1 VKCVRSSVVQHVD
14 VVVVGL
20 GPTGATLAGLLGQR
34 GLKVAAFDRLPD
46 LYPSPRAIGFDHDF
60 MRVMQELGIA
70 DRVLVHTAPYR
81 PSEYQGVEGQLI
93 KRLDA
98 AAPPH
103 KLGWAPNYVFDQPSV
118 ERVLRDRLA
127 EIQGVEVQLSAEVTG
142 VDDVV
147 DGVVVTVAQADGSI
161 TEFHA
166 QYVVASDGGSSPI
179 RKRLGIALD
188 DLDFDEHWLVVDATV
203 NNDVLERLPQT
214 QVQYCEPARP
224 SSFVIGP
231 GNHRRW
237 EVMLLPGDSLSEDF
251 PENELWPLLARWIK
265 PGDAMLRRAAAYR
278 FHGLVAQRWR
288 AGRIL
293 LAGDSAHMTP
303 PFMAQGMV
311 QGIRDA
317 QNLAWKLPL
326 VIAGDASPALLD
338 TYGTERSP
346 HVRATTALA
355 IGLGRVICE
364 RDPAAAVERDHR
376 LIAEQG
382 GSVQTTVR
390 QSMLP
395 SLSHGLLALGSPGA
409 GESFPQPTVVVDGRT
424 ALLDDVTGPR
434 VRVIVT
440 ERADIYEVRRLAT
453 AAAAIGGVVVVLRS
467 GGGTSSDA
475 GCLVV
480 YETEPLIAGWL
491 ADLGSV
497 GAVVRPDHVVFGTA
511 DCADALVELLELLS
525 SRVRSKA

>member
-1 VKCVRSSVVQHVD
+1 MQHVD

-20 GPTGATLAGLLGQR
+20 GPTGAALAGMLGQR
-34 GLKVAAFDRLPD
+34 GLRVAAFDLLPD

-70 DRVLVHTAPYR
+70 DRVLTHTAPYR
-81 PSEYQGVEGQLI
+81 PSEYRGVEGQLI

-98 AAPPH
+98 APPPH
-103 KLGWAPNYVFDQPSV
+103 RLGWAPNYVFDQPSV

-127 EIQGVEVQLSAEVTG
+127 EIPDVDVELSAEVTG
-142 VDDVV
+142 VDEVV
-147 DGVVVTVAQADGSI
+147 DGVVVTVARADGSI
-161 TEFHA
+161 AEVHA
-166 QYVVASDGGSSPI
+166 LYVVACDGGSSPI

-203 NNDVLERLPQT
+203 NHDVLERLPQT

-237 EVMLLPGDSLSEDF
+237 ELMLLPGDSLSEDF
-251 PENELWPLLARWIK
+251 PEHELWPLLARWIK
-265 PGDAMLRRAAAYR
+265 PGDATLRRAAAYR

-288 AGRIL
+288 EGRIL

-317 QNLAWKLPL
+317 QNLAWKLRL
-326 VIAGDASPALLD
+326 VVADNAPTALLD
-338 TYGTERSP
+338 TYDAERSP

-355 IGLGRVICE
+355 IELGRVICE
-364 RDPAAAVERDHR
+364 RDPAAAIERDHR
-376 LIAEQG
+376 LNAEHG
-382 GSVQTTVR
+382 GSVPTTVR

-395 SLSHGLLALGSPGA
+395 PLREGLLARGSPGA
-409 GESFPQPTVVVDGRT
+409 GETFPQPTVVVDGRT
-424 ALLDDVTGPR
+424 VLLDDVTGPR

-440 ERADIYEVRRLAT
+440 DRADIHEVRKLT
-453 AAAAIGGVVVVLRS
+453 SAAAQIGGVVVVLES
-467 GGGTSSDA
+467 GRGTPPDA
-475 GCLVV
+475 GCVV
-480 YETEPLIAGWL
+480 VSETEPLIAGWL
-491 ADLGSV
+491 AALGSV
-497 GAVVRPDHVVFGTA
+497 GGIVRPDHVVFGTA
-511 DCADALVELLELLS
+511 DSGGALVALLELFS
-525 SRVRSKA
+525 SRVHSKAQS

>member
-1 VKCVRSSVVQHVD
+1 MQHVD

-20 GPTGATLAGLLGQR
+20 GPTGATLTGMLGQR
-34 GLKVAAFDRLPD
+34 GLRVTAFDRLAD

-70 DRVLVHTAPYR
+70 DRVPTHTAPYR
-81 PSEYQGVEGQLI
+81 PSEYQGVDGQLI

-98 AAPPH
+98 APPPH
-103 KLGWAPNYVFDQPSV
+103 RLGWAPNYVFDQPSV

-127 EIQGVEVQLSAEVTG
+127 EIPGIEAQLSAEVTG
-142 VDDVV
+142 VDEVV
-147 DGVVVTVAQADGSI
+147 NGVVVTVALVDGSI
-161 TEFHA
+161 SQVHA
-166 QYVVASDGGSSPI
+166 QYVVACDGGSSPI

-188 DLDFDEHWLVVDATV
+188 DLDFDEHWLVVDAAV
-203 NNDVLERLPQT
+203 VDDVLERLPQT

-224 SSFVIGP
+224 STFVIGP

-237 EVMLLPGDSLSEDF
+237 ELMLLPGDSLSEDF
-251 PENELWPLLARWIK
+251 PENELWPMLARWIK
-265 PGDAMLRRAAAYR
+265 PRDATLRRAAAYR

-288 AGRIL
+288 EGRVL

-326 VIAGDASPALLD
+326 VVAGDAPAALLD
-338 TYGTERSP
+338 TYGAERSP

-355 IGLGRVICE
+355 IELGRVICE
-364 RDPAAAVERDHR
+364 RDPAAAIERDR
-376 LIAEQG
+376 QLIAEHG

-395 SLSHGLLALGSPGA
+395 PLSYGLLALGSPGA
-409 GESFPQPTVVVDGRT
+409 GESFPQPTVFVDGRT
-424 ALLDDVTGPR
+424 VLLDDVTGPR

-440 ERADIYEVRRLAT
+440 DLVDIHEVRRLAT
-453 AAAAIGGVVVVLRS
+453 AAAQIDGVVVVLGS
-467 GGGTSSDA
+467 GRGTPPDA
-475 GCLVV
+475 GCVV
-480 YETEPLIAGWL
+480 VHETEPLIAGWL
-491 ADLGSV
+491 AALGSV
-497 GAVVRPDHVVFGTA
+497 GGIVRPDHVVFGTA
-511 DCADALVELLELLS
+511 DSGGRLFEILELFA
-525 SRVRSKA
+525 SRMRPKA

>member
-1 VKCVRSSVVQHVD
+1 MQHVD

-20 GPTGATLAGLLGQR
+20 GPTGTALAGMLGQR
-34 GLKVAAFDRLPD
+34 GLTVAAFDRLAD

-70 DRVLVHTAPYR
+70 DLVLPHTAPYR
-81 PSEYQGVEGQLI
+81 PSEYRGVDGRLI

-98 AAPPH
+98 APPPH
-103 KLGWAPNYVFDQPSV
+103 RLGWTPNYVFDQPSV

-127 EIQGVEVQLSAEVTG
+127 EISGVEVRLSAEVTA
-142 VDDVV
+142 VDEVV
-147 DGVVVTVAQADGSI
+147 DGVVVAVALADGSI
-161 TEFHA
+161 AEVHA
-166 QYVVASDGGSSPI
+166 QYVVACDGGSSPI

-203 NNDVLERLPQT
+203 NDDVLERLPQT

-231 GNHRRW
+231 GRHRRW
-237 EVMLLPGDSLSEDF
+237 ELMLLPGDSLSEDF
-251 PENELWPLLARWIK
+251 PEDELWPLLARWIK
-265 PGDAMLRRAAAYR
+265 PGDGTLRRAAAYR

-288 AGRIL
+288 DGRIL

-317 QNLAWKLPL
+317 QNLAWKLRL
-326 VIAGDASPALLD
+326 VICGEALPTLLD
-338 TYGTERSP
+338 TYGAERSP

-364 RDPAAAVERDHR
+364 RDHAAAVERDRR
-376 LIAEQG
+376 LIAECG

-395 SLSHGLLALGSPGA
+395 PLDRGLLANGSPGA
-409 GESFPQPTVVVDGRT
+409 GEICPQPTVTVDGRSV
-424 ALLDDVTGPR
+424 LLDDLTGAR
-434 VRVIVT
+434 VRVVVT
-440 ERADIYEVRRLAT
+440 DRADRDEVHTLAT
-453 AAAAIGGVVVVLRS
+453 AAAQIDGIVVVLTS
-467 GGGTSSDA
+467 GPGTTRDPA
-475 GCLVV
+475 HIVV
-480 YETEPLIAGWL
+480 DETEPLIADWL
-491 ADLGSV
+491 STLGSV
-497 GAVVRPDHVVFGTA
+497 GAIVRPDHVVFGTA
-511 DCADALVELLELLS
+511 DSGAALHELLKLFT
-525 SRVRSKA
+525 SRVQQSA

>member
-1 VKCVRSSVVQHVD
+1 MQHVD

-20 GPTGATLAGLLGQR
+20 GPTGATLAAMLGQR
-34 GLKVAAFDRLPD
+34 GLKVVAFDRLLD

-70 DRVLVHTAPYR
+70 DRVLPHTAPYR
-81 PSEYQGVEGQLI
+81 PSEYRGVEGQLI

-98 AAPPH
+98 APPPH
-103 KLGWAPNYVFDQPSV
+103 RLGWAPSYVFDQPSV
-118 ERVLRDRLA
+118 ERVLRHRLA
-127 EIQGVEVQLSAEVTG
+127 EIPGVEVELSAEVTG
-142 VDDVV
+142 VDEVV
-147 DGVVVTVAQADGSI
+147 DGVMVTVERADGSI
-161 TEFHA
+161 AEVHA
-166 QYVVASDGGSSPI
+166 QYVVACDGGSSPI

-188 DLDFDEHWLVVDATV
+188 DLGFDEHWLVVDATV
-203 NNDVLERLPQT
+203 NDDVLERLPQT

-237 EVMLLPGDSLSEDF
+237 ELMLLPGDSLSEDF
-251 PENELWPLLARWIK
+251 PENELWPLLGRWIK
-265 PGDAMLRRAAAYR
+265 PGEATLRRAAAYR
-278 FHGLVAQRWR
+278 FHGLVAHRWR
-288 AGRIL
+288 ERRVL

-326 VIAGDASPALLD
+326 VIAGEAPPELLD
-338 TYGTERSP
+338 TYGAERSP

-364 RDPAAAVERDHR
+364 RDPAAAIERDHR
-376 LIAEQG
+376 LHAEHG
-382 GSVQTTVR
+382 GSVPTTVR

-395 SLSHGLLALGSPGA
+395 PLSEGLLALGSPGA
-409 GESFPQPTVVVDGRT
+409 GETFPQPTVVVDGRT
-424 ALLDDVTGPR
+424 VLLDDVTGPR

-440 ERADIYEVRRLAT
+440 DRVDIHEVRTLAS
-453 AAAAIGGVVVVLRS
+453 AAAQIGGVVVVLGS
-467 GGGTSSDA
+467 GGGTPPDA
-475 GCLVV
+475 GCIVAD
-480 YETEPLIAGWL
+480 ESEPLIAGWL
-491 ADLGSV
+491 EALGAV
-497 GAVVRPDHVVFGTA
+497 GAIVRPDHVAFGTA
-511 DCADALVELLELLS
+511 DSDGALLELLALFT
-525 SRVRSKA
+525 SRVRSRA